1 MKILVFTSLFPNNV
15 WPTQGVFIK
24 ERMCAVSKIEGVELK
39 VVAPVP
45 YFPPIK
51 IGQRWR
57 YRQVAQEEVIEGLEV
72 THPRY
77 FMTPK
82 IGMSLYGLFLCLSV
96 LPHLKRLQRTF
107 NFDVIDS
114 HFVYPDGFAAVLLGK
129 IFRRPVTISARGSD
143 VNVYKDLRVIP
154 HLLKYALNR
163 ADRVVAVSQALAGTI
178 EGLGIP
184 KEKIAIVPNGV
195 DGSKFF
201 PEPQNEARK
210 KVGLRSGKVLL
221 SIGHLTRNK
230 GFDLLLHALKIL
242 VSRRNEADLQMI
254 IIGEGVMHG
263 ELEQLVASLGLH
275 KQVRFIGAL
284 PHHQLRVWYS
294 AADVFCLASDREGW
308 PNVIVEALAC
318 GTPVVATRAGGIPE
332 IVNTRHLGILTER
345 TPPALAESI
354 AEALDRTWDREVI
367 AREAQKHRWEEAAQR
382 LLTVH
387 DAVSLD
393 YKRVCSVGFAA
404 TLEVGRRKGM
414 R

>member
-1 MKILVFTSLFPNNV
+1 
-15 WPTQGVFIK
+15 
-24 ERMCAVSKIEGVELK
+24 MCAVSKIEGVELK

-184 KEKIAIVPNGV
+184 KEKITIVPNGV

-242 VSRRNEADLQMI
+242 VSRRNEDDLQMI
-254 IIGEGVMHG
+254 IIGEGVMQG
-263 ELEQLVASLGLH
+263 ELEQLVASLGL
-275 KQVRFIGAL
+275 QERVRFVGAL
-284 PHHQLRVWYS
+284 PHHQLRIWYC

-308 PNVIVEALAC
+308 PNVVVESLAC
-318 GTPVVATRAGGIPE
+318 GTPVVATKAGGIPE
-332 IVNTRHLGILTER
+332 IVNAHHLGILTDR
-345 TPPALAESI
+345 TPDALAGSI
-354 AEALDRTWDREVI
+354 EEALGRTWDRDAI
-367 AREAQKHRWEEAAQR
+367 AREARKHRWDYAAQK
-382 LLTVH
+382 LSSVY
-387 DAVSLD
+387 DAVKADS
-393 YKRVCSVGFAA
+393 KQACTVGFAA
-404 TLEVGRRKGM
+404 PLEAGRRKGM